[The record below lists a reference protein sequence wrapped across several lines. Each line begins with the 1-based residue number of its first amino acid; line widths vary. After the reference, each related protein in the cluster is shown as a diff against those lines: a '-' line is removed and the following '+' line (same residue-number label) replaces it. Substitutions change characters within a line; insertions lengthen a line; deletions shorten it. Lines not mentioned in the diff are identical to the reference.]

1 MKLTCIVV
9 LLCILG
15 VLYYITNTIEN
26 ISKLK
31 ENFINNNIIEHNT
44 NCKDIYAKD
53 GILKDIGKH
62 DDRNWSNVKQ
72 MISDYSDY
80 EPKSKTHKKTH
91 KKTDDS
97 DDSDDEYSDNS
108 FNNKMRAMLQDRIY
122 LLTNKLNTD
131 NNNDNKNS
139 LMNEI
144 SKLKQQLL
152 GNKNDDKI
160 NILTAENKK
169 LKDEKNGLKDEKN
182 ALKDEKNALNNNNK
196 KIGDGKYK
204 YKSIKRLE
212 NDVVDDYTARQD
224 NVKQVDNIYG
234 NEYDYNRLNN
244 RCPLLDK
251 EATDEMRQLNVAC
264 NGGLNNFLG
273 LLPENQ
279 VGFTYMNPDYWT
291 VPKKAYNQCPP
302 GLPPSA
308 VFDKGTPLNA
318 LDLTKVGNIL
328 PNFEYKETGY
338 NVRQE
343 NLDSAKRI
351 ANDNKDN
358 TGYSFSDFSNKS
370 SGGFAKAFPDKRFK
384 ILENYKCN
392 LDSTYLKG
400 IGLDDKSLQ
409 LQHDMYYKNYKDTGL
424 SDDVYSEDT
433 CSHTLGTDGI
443 CHDS

>member
-1 MKLTCIVV
+1 MKYTVIIV
-9 LLCILG
+9 LLSIMC
-15 VLYYITNTIEN
+15 VLYYITNTLDN
-26 ISKLK
+26 LSKLK

-44 NCKDIYAKD
+44 NCRDIYAKD
-53 GILKDIGKH
+53 GILKNVGKH
-62 DDRNWSNVKQ
+62 EERNWSNVKK
-72 MISDYSDY
+72 MISDYEDY
-80 EPKSKTHKKTH
+80 EPKNTKKT
-91 KKTDDS
+91 KDKDK
-97 DDSDDEYSDNS
+97 N
-108 FNNKMRAMLQDRIY
+108 NNK
-122 LLTNKLNTD
+122 D
-131 NNNDNKNS
+131 NNNDDDNDNDDDNQIYDDDGSFNS
-139 LMNEI
+139 KISIILKKRIDSLTDKLNTNNTNNNNALMNEI
-144 SKLKQQLL
+144 IKLKRHILENNNENNNL
-152 GNKNDDKI
+152 NDK
-160 NILTAENKK
+160 NKK
-169 LKDEKNGLKDEKN
+169 LTDQNSKLNTKFKNRT
-182 ALKDEKNALNNNNK
+182 
-196 KIGDGKYK
+196 DGKYK
-204 YKSIKRLE
+204 YKSIPRLE
-212 NDVVDDYTARQD
+212 NDITDDYTARQD

-308 VFDKGTPLNA
+308 VFDSGTPLNA

-358 TGYSFSDFSNKS
+358 TGYSFSDFGNKS

-409 LQHDMYYKNYKDTGL
+409 AEKDMYYKGAKEPEEEPD
-424 SDDVYSEDT
+424 EDI
-433 CSHTLGTDGI
+433 SA
-443 CHDS
+443 S